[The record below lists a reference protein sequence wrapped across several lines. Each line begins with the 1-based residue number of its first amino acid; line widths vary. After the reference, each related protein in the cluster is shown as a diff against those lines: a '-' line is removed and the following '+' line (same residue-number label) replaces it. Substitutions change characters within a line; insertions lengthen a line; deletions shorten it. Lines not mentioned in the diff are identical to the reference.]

1 MEQVCG
7 FLNVLKPPGMSS
19 HDVVQNVRR
28 LYKMRRIGHTGTL
41 DPAAAG
47 VLVLALGPATRLAD
61 LLEAEEKA
69 YRAEITLGL
78 VTDTGDAQ
86 GNIISRATAA
96 HIREAELE
104 EALCA
109 FKGKIA
115 MRPPAYSAV
124 HVHGRRLY
132 EWTRRGE
139 IIEAPLRDVFVRD
152 IQLLGF
158 SAGERARVLVDIVCS
173 KGTYIRSLAE
183 MLGERLGCGAYL
195 SMLLRTRVGSHHIA
209 GALTLEE
216 LATNPQAHVL
226 SIPEALPH
234 LPHLVV
240 GAEAATRLR
249 QGGNWPL
256 AQEMP
261 TGWALVL
268 DEEKNVICLAEVQQ
282 RGKTYLQPR
291 RVLAGAS

>member
-1 MEQVCG
+1 
-7 FLNVLKPPGMSS
+7 MSS
-19 HDVVQNVRR
+19 HDVVQYVRR
-28 LYKMRRIGHTGTL
+28 LYGIRRVGHTGTL

-86 GNIISRATAA
+86 GHIISRASAA
-96 HIREAELE
+96 HIRETELE

-109 FKGKIA
+109 LKGKIA

-124 HVHGRRLY
+124 QVRGRRMY

-139 IIEAPLRDVFVRD
+139 FVEAPLRDVFVRE

-158 SAGERARVLVDIVCS
+158 FAGEKARVFVDIVCS
-173 KGTYIRSLAE
+173 KGTYIRSLAA

-195 SMLLRTRVGSHHIA
+195 SMLLRTRVGSHQIA
-209 GALTLEE
+209 DALTLEE
-216 LATNPQAHVL
+216 LAAYPQAHIL
-226 SIPEALPH
+226 SIADALPH
-234 LPHLVV
+234 LPHIVV
-240 GAEAATRLR
+240 SAEAASRLR

-256 AQEMP
+256 TQEMP

-282 RGKTYLQPR
+282 RDKAFLQPR
-291 RVLAGAS
+291 RVLAPAG